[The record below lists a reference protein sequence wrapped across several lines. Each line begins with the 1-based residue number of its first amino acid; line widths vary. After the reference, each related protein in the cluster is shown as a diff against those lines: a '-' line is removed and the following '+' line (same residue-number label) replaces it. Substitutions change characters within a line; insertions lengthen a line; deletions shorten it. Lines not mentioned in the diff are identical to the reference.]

1 MLSFSRVGTLFKCMI
16 RNSGRY
22 SVPVSNPPSI
32 TEGSPGYEGVHGKT
46 PPLHG
51 NLLYGQLSSEWAL
64 RGVSVPTAGRRGGEV
79 ETMDSGAR
87 RGACSYLPGPCHY
100 LLAPPPTCLPLPSLL
115 GPSPYMPIPTPTY

>member
-1 MLSFSRVGTLFKCMI
+1 MI

-32 TEGSPGYEGVHGKT
+32 TEGSLGYEGVHGKT

-64 RGVSVPTAGRRGGEV
+64 RGDSVPTGERKGGEV
-79 ETMDSGAR
+79 ETMDSGAQ

-100 LLAPPPTCLPLPSLL
+100 LLAPPPTCLPLPLRYSHPGTRISSPSLSL
-115 GPSPYMPIPTPTY
+115 

>member
-1 MLSFSRVGTLFKCMI
+1 MI

-32 TEGSPGYEGVHGKT
+32 TEGSLGYEGVHGKT

-64 RGVSVPTAGRRGGEV
+64 RGDSVPTGES
-79 ETMDSGAR
+79 TKG
-87 RGACSYLPGPCHY
+87 L
-100 LLAPPPTCLPLPSLL
+100 
-115 GPSPYMPIPTPTY
+115 PTPGAASARSSPPLARVCIDEMISLC